1 MLTELKKLTNEEQL
15 FMQRITTIAND
26 KVSIISALSK
36 RVKVSIIGESDSMLK
51 LKKNILRV
59 AESRADTVL
68 VHGESGAGKEL
79 VARAIHEWS
88 QHESDPFVEIN
99 CASIPENLL
108 ESELFGYERGAF
120 TDAKERKLG
129 LFEIAGSG
137 TVFLDEIGEMPAK
150 LQAKLLRV
158 LECRRFKRLGGT
170 KDIEFSGRIVAAT
183 NRHLEEEI
191 NRGTFRAD
199 LYYRLNVVP
208 IVVPPL
214 RDRKSDIPILV
225 EHLLVKTSDSLGV
238 TKPSVSADAILS
250 LMRGQWPGNV
260 RELKNTLQRTIIFHQ
275 PNIITTSILDLG
287 VADHVGL
294 DYCPVVEPALPKP
307 ASSSE
312 GGELCQDGEFKLPTE
327 GIDLDVFEK
336 SMLVQALQRTRFNQT
351 KAARLLHVTRHT
363 LRYRLEKF
371 GLLVGTA

>member
-1 MLTELKKLTNEEQL
+1 MEKTAHFEKIKIVNVE
-15 FMQRITTIAND
+15 
-26 KVSIISALSK
+26 KVSI
-36 RVKVSIIGESDSMLK
+36 VGESESMTK
-51 LKKNILRV
+51 LKTNILRV
-59 AESRADTVL
+59 AESRTDTVL

-88 QHESDPFVEIN
+88 QHASDPFVEIN

-170 KDIEFSGRIVAAT
+170 KDIDFLGRIVAAT

-191 NRGTFRAD
+191 TKGVFRAD

-214 RDRKSDIPILV
+214 RERKSDIP
-225 EHLLVKTSDSLGV
+225 LLVDYLLEKIADNLGV
-238 TKPSVSADAILS
+238 IKPCVSADAILV

-260 RELKNTLQRTIIFHQ
+260 RELKNMLQRAIIFHQ
-275 PNIITTSILDLG
+275 PKIISTKILDL
-287 VADHVGL
+287 VAADHVGA
-294 DYCPVVEPALPKP
+294 DYCPVVDYLPHS
-307 ASSSE
+307 ASHHASNDSSPLQE
-312 GGELCQDGEFKLPTE
+312 CDGGEFKLPSN

-336 SMLVQALQRTRFNQT
+336 SMLVQALERTRFNQT

>member
-1 MLTELKKLTNEEQL
+1 
-15 FMQRITTIAND
+15 MQRTMHFEKEKTANVE
-26 KVSIISALSK
+26 KISIVGDS
-36 RVKVSIIGESDSMLK
+36 ESMIK

-68 VHGESGAGKEL
+68 VHGESGSGKEL

-88 QHESDPFVEIN
+88 QHAADPFVEIN

-120 TDAKERKLG
+120 TDAKDRKLG
-129 LFEIAGSG
+129 LFEIAGDG

-191 NRGTFRAD
+191 TKGAFRAD
-199 LYYRLNVVP
+199 LYYRLNIVP

-214 RDRKSDIPILV
+214 RDRKSDIPMLV
-225 EHLLVKTSDSLGV
+225 DHLLGKIAENLCVL
-238 TKPSVSADAILS
+238 KPQVSADAILT

-260 RELKNTLQRTIIFHQ
+260 RELKNTLQRSIIFHQ
-275 PNIITTSILDLG
+275 PKMISTEILDL
-287 VADHVGL
+287 VADDHVGS
-294 DYCPVVEPALPKP
+294 DYCPVVDYVPHA
-307 ASSSE
+307 ASVHVASVHTDDVGAGD
-312 GGELCQDGEFKLPTE
+312 GGDFKLPTN
-327 GIDLDVFEK
+327 GIDLDMFEK
-336 SMLVQALQRTRFNQT
+336 SMLVQALERTRFNQT

-371 GLLVGTA
+371 GLLSGTA